1 MTGIAKTVPLY
12 SSRPRITIDGQRD
25 ARLDAGVLSLSV
37 KEDED
42 GLYRCEISFG
52 NWGSKNGKTDY
63 LYFDR
68 QVFDFGRLIKV
79 EMGDG
84 NAAAQVFLGHITAI
98 EGRFIEQ
105 RPPEIQ
111 ILAEDRLQDLR
122 MVRRTRTFE
131 HSNVNDI
138 AQAIA
143 DDHGLE
149 LEIDIESPSYDL
161 LSQLNQSDLAFLRE
175 KARLIDAQ
183 VWVEDNR
190 LYMQSRAR
198 RKVAELDLVYKK
210 HLHEFMACADL
221 AHQRTQLSVSGWD
234 VSAKE
239 KLQVNVDQSILKSEL
254 QDGIGGAQVLQD
266 AFGPRQD
273 SITHLSPSSNEETQ
287 RLAESHYR
295 AISRKFVTGEGLAEG
310 DARLKAGAK
319 VNISGVGSMFNGAY
333 YVSSAHHMFS
343 ADCGYKTK
351 FAVERPII
359 GAS

>member
-1 MTGIAKTVPLY
+1 MTGIARTAPWY
-12 SSRPRITIDGQRD
+12 SARPRITIDGQQD

-52 NWGSKNGKTDY
+52 NWGSKSGQPDY

-68 QVFDFGRLIKV
+68 QVFDFGRTIKV
-79 EMGDG
+79 EMGNG
-84 NAAAQVFLGHITAI
+84 NAAAQVFLGRITAI

-105 RPPEIQ
+105 RSPEIQ
-111 ILAEDRLQDLR
+111 ILAEDRFQDLR

-131 HSNVNDI
+131 HSSVNDV

-143 DDHGLE
+143 DDHGLQ
-149 LEIDIESPSYDL
+149 LEIDIESPIYDL

-183 VWVEDNR
+183 VWVEGTR
-190 LYMQSRAR
+190 LYIQSRTR
-198 RKVAELDLVYKK
+198 RKVAELDLVYKQR
-210 HLHEFMACADL
+210 LREFMVCADL

-234 VSAKE
+234 VAAKE
-239 KLQVNVDQSILKSEL
+239 KLQINVDQSVLQSEL
-254 QDGIGGAQVLQD
+254 QNGIGGAQVLQE
-266 AFGPRQD
+266 AFGSRHD
-273 SITHLSPSSNEETQ
+273 SITHLSPSSNDEAQ
-287 RLAESHYR
+287 RLAETHFR
-295 AISRKFVTGEGLAEG
+295 ALSRKFVTGEGLSEG

-319 VNISGVGSMFNGAY
+319 VNISGVGPMFNGAY
-333 YVSSAHHMFS
+333 YVTSAHHMFS
-343 ADCGYKTK
+343 TECGYTTQ
-351 FAVERPII
+351 FSVERPTI